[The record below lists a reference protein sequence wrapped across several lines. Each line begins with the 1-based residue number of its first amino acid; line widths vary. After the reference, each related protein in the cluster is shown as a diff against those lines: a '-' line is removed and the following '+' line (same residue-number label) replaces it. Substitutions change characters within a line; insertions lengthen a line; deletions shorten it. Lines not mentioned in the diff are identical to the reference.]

1 MKKQKNYWDNFRFEF
16 ALYINED
23 PKDYTNK
30 KPIVCQRSFDVKN
43 FNEDVVNSIEI
54 KDLMDS
60 LTGTNGHNMGL
71 IPNYLKQISK
81 KNCWREYNPYRVVDI
96 DDTRGAYSSEDV
108 FTFEIKVDNKLVAKS
123 SFSGTWLHTAYV
135 KNFNDRYEINIK
147 EIIPEIIKEIEY
159 YFSKDAYTTSYAG
172 YELEK

>member
-23 PKDYTNK
+23 PKDYTSK
-30 KPIVCQRSFDVKN
+30 KPIVCQRRFDVKN
-43 FNEDVVNSIEI
+43 FNEDVINSVEI
-54 KDLMDS
+54 KELIDS
-60 LTGTNGHNMGL
+60 LTGTNTPTMGL

-81 KNCWREYNPYRVVDI
+81 KNCWREYNPYRVVDV
-96 DDTRGAYSSEDV
+96 DNTKGAYATEDT
-108 FTFEIKVDNKLVAKS
+108 FTFEIKVDKKLVAKG

-135 KNFNDRYEINIK
+135 KNFNDKYEINIK